1 VSSRLE
7 IGPWIAALMMDSYSV
22 AAAPT
27 GVRVDAVRLCP
38 LTIVMVYSSG
48 CVCVHTPMDPGHLN
62 HRMIALLNCCS
73 TLGIVKSTLV
83 AYEQLLTLFTC
94 LEAN

>member
-1 VSSRLE
+1 
-7 IGPWIAALMMDSYSV
+7 MMDSYSV

-27 GVRVDAVRLCP
+27 GVRVDASQIMPTYYCYS
-38 LTIVMVYSSG
+38 VMVYSSG

-73 TLGIVKSTLV
+73 TRGTVKSTLV